1 MNHRI
6 LKSILTVI
14 TAGTIAAAN
23 LEAKVW
29 LPQILSDHLVLQ
41 QNSDANL
48 WGKAAPSSKVSVK
61 VSWTT
66 EEYSV
71 KADRQGTGNSPSRL
85 LRLVTPHI
93 Q

>member
-6 LKSILTVI
+6 LKSILIVI

-61 VSWTT
+61 VSWAT

-71 KADRQGTGNSPSRL
+71 KADRQ
-85 LRLVTPHI
+85 
-93 Q
+93 